1 MVSTSRGPIHA
12 TRCISYDQ
20 EEIRTQISQHLDRN
34 VKFQDLKGK
43 RILLKPNILS
53 ASDPAKTVTT
63 HPVFLEALMIEL
75 KSRGASLTIGDS
87 PGGLFNR
94 NSLAK
99 AYRATGYEK
108 IARKHGVEL
117 NYNTSYH
124 EEKHPAGRF
133 VKSFNIADYIRRHD
147 LIIAIPK
154 IKTHMFTGLT
164 CASKI
169 MFGAIAGT
177 QKVGFHTRFPDRSD
191 FSKML
196 LDLTDL
202 TAPDLFLVDGIQG
215 MEGEGPQNGVPRDVG
230 IIISGDDHIPIDLFV
245 TRMVGLDIENLPIL
259 KAAMD
264 RNLLKKDDMIPSF
277 GDGAHY
283 KLGRPFISAEGR
295 KVVREPPRIF
305 KRAIVNITTKKPRV
319 NKAKCTGC
327 GVCMENCAGDAIVMI
342 DKKARIDYSKCIRC
356 YCCHELCQYE
366 AMELSLGRSKVEDRL
381 NRVILALFS
390 RK

>member
-12 TRCISYDQ
+12 TICRSYDLEQ
-20 EEIRTQISQHLDRN
+20 IRNQISQHLDGN
-34 VKFQDLKGK
+34 NKFKDLEGK

-53 ASDPAKTVTT
+53 ASDPVKAITT
-63 HPVFLEALMIEL
+63 HPIFLEAVIIEL

-94 NSLAK
+94 NTLTK
-99 AYRATGYEK
+99 AYRATGYEE
-108 IARKHGVEL
+108 IAKKHGVEL
-117 NYNTSYH
+117 NFNTSYH

-133 VKSFNIADYIRRHD
+133 VKSFNIADYIRGHD

-177 QKVGFHTRFPDRSD
+177 QKVGFHTRFPDRYD
-191 FSKML
+191 FSRML

-202 TAPDLFLVDGIQG
+202 TAPDLFLVDGILG
-215 MEGEGPQNGVPRDVG
+215 MEGEGPQNGTPRDVG
-230 IIISGDDHIPIDLFV
+230 IIISGEDHISIDLFV
-245 TRMVGLDIENLPIL
+245 SRMVGLDIEGLPIL
-259 KAAMD
+259 KSAMD
-264 RNLLKKDDMIPSF
+264 LGLLKKDEMIPSL
-277 GDGAHY
+277 GDGARY
-283 KLGRPFISAEGR
+283 KLSPPFISAEGR
-295 KVVREPPRIF
+295 KIVREPPRIF
-305 KRAIVNITTKKPRV
+305 KRAIVNITTKKPKV
-319 NKAKCTGC
+319 NRAKCVGC

-342 DKKARIDYSKCIRC
+342 DGKARIDYSKCIRC
-356 YCCHELCQYE
+356 YCCHELCQYK
-366 AMELSLGRSKVEDRL
+366 AMDLTLGRSKVEDRL

-390 RK
+390 RD